1 MYSEPGCLFLF
12 FLGRDQGAVTAPREG
27 ERDRGRERATCWLV
41 VPVCLSNRAR
51 AGAGREAGVGILRG
65 KKERKKQTDT
75 GRKTGQVQRRA
86 YRVAASVR
94 PRVCVCVLKKKREEA
109 Q

>member
-1 MYSEPGCLFLF
+1 MFIFVFSWPRSGGGDGAKR
-12 FLGRDQGAVTAPREG
+12 GRETEG
-27 ERDRGRERATCWLV
+27 GRERATCWLV

-51 AGAGREAGVGILRG
+51 AGAGREAGGGILRG